1 MNTERKKIRE
11 EEEPSDLDQYQR
23 AKSKSKYRCRYGY
36 RNRSRSVY
44 GYGYIIISS
53 SDLTRLGCEYTKGS
67 VTFIL
72 FYSNSILF
80 YSTRCGAM

>member
-1 MNTERKKIRE
+1 MNRN
-11 EEEPSDLDQYQR
+11 
-23 AKSKSKYRCRYGY
+23 
-36 RNRSRSVY
+36 RNRSRYDYGYGY
-44 GYGYIIISS
+44 GYGYIIISY

-80 YSTRCGAM
+80 YAVRCGAM